1 MPIGRLVNVVRP
13 LARAV
18 SDPVVEETGVW
29 IGAC

>member
-1 MPIGRLVNVVRP
+1 VVRP